1 MGYTNVHKIGGII
14 FLLCAAQTKPQ
25 LKYQPCLVLGN
36 MERRWPTGKSPDERN
51 KNNHI
56 FYEQNLSK
64 LRVLQV
70 KEERLF
76 SDSTESYCSLF
87 FLIFGPG

>member
-1 MGYTNVHKIGGII
+1 MGYTNVRKISEII
-14 FLLCAAQTKPQ
+14 FLLCAAETKPQ

-36 MERRWPTGKSPDERN
+36 MESRWPTGKSPDERN
-51 KNNHI
+51 KNNHR

-64 LRVLQV
+64 RGVLQV
-70 KEERLF
+70 KEERPF
-76 SDSTESYCSLF
+76 SDSTESYCSLL